1 MLFAASIAQFQCA
14 YIIVIKKNNST
25 QGGDLHYKVMY
36 FKWFIFSPFPLYFER
51 IIGVLFFLGNFN
63 SRRTRVSMMLS
74 TIDNYSLFI
83 SISFFLAK
91 ESIHSKTEN
100 YIVPNIYIPV

>member
-1 MLFAASIAQFQCA
+1 MLGDYKGDDYNMVINSLKLMFPTHSECNLQQVVKDSVDLKDAADMILSDD
-14 YIIVIKKNNST
+14 K
-25 QGGDLHYKVMY
+25 
-36 FKWFIFSPFPLYFER
+36 
-51 IIGVLFFLGNFN
+51 GNFN